1 MQAVFAASFLK
12 SAAHWMFC
20 KMALEDTLVDR
31 MQQVELFG
39 LVVVVGGDYYMST
52 YNLMLEFSYLFFN
65 GPPPLYG
72 MLKHYGQ

>member
-39 LVVVVGGDYYMST
+39 LVVVVGGGLLYV
-52 YNLMLEFSYLFFN
+52 NL
-65 GPPPLYG
+65 
-72 MLKHYGQ
+72 